1 VDEVGIYMHRGT
13 WGTTATKRQYDV
25 RFRSSQ
31 QKTQEVEDVYFVNKE
46 IRYVNLQ
53 VQIDRSGGT
62 QMLEKARL
70 A

>member
-1 VDEVGIYMHRGT
+1 VGICMRRGK
-13 WGTTATKRQYDV
+13 WGTTATERQNDV

-31 QKTQEVEDVYFVNKE
+31 QKTQEIEDVYFVYKE